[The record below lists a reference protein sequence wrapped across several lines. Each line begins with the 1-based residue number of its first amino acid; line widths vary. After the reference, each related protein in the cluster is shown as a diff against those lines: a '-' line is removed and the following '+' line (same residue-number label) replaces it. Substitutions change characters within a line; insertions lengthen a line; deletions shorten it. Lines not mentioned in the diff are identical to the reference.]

1 MRTNTVE
8 IGNVQNRTKSY
19 LPDIQLE
26 CHLIEPDHQQ
36 SQCGVLE
43 GLPP

>member
-19 LPDIQLE
+19 IPDIQLE